1 MIEFSSI
8 DDSDGAAHLNRV
20 SSNDAAI
27 SHQDT
32 QAMCLNTVHAD
43 LSRHNMLWR
52 PLVDLAQ
59 CFMAH
64 YYHTIRISTNNH
76 GKKKLK
82 YVFYL
87 SSHRKIL
94 QRHSETSIVCL

>member
-59 CFMAH
+59 CFT
-64 YYHTIRISTNNH
+64 YGSLLSYDSNINKQSWQ
-76 GKKKLK
+76 KKI
-82 YVFYL
+82 
-87 SSHRKIL
+87 KICIL
-94 QRHSETSIVCL
+94 FKFAS